1 MLGRVKGRSLL
12 LSGVPTRKKRSPRKT
27 KTALAVAKVLRV
39 HRHALGLSQEAFAE
53 RVDLSKNYIG
63 NLERGE
69 YEPSVSTLARA
80 AKQFNLKAS
89 DLLREAGY

>member
-1 MLGRVKGRSLL
+1 
-12 LSGVPTRKKRSPRKT
+12 VPTRRKQPKKT
-27 KTALAVAKVLRV
+27 KTTLALAKVLRV

-53 RVDLSKNYIG
+53 RVDLSKNCIG

-69 YEPSVSTLARA
+69 YEPSVSTLAKA